1 MRVDSLPLGDTEL
14 DGADR
19 LRAFV
24 ADMAFPCVGAK
35 SALARGG
42 LVIHRARD
50 LTSAWDDLQI
60 YAALMAFVA
69 RYRTDPAPFQSL
81 AIVFEGPG
89 TLDEAAFET
98 ALWQRAQSLSDKDF
112 WLGQTPDPRASL
124 DPEDPDFALSFGGE
138 AFFLVGLHPAAS
150 RPARRFERPTIVFN
164 PHAQFRNL
172 RETGRY
178 EPMRRTILKRDLA
191 LAGTENPMLARF
203 GEVSE
208 ARQYSGRAVDAHW
221 RCPFQSRAILPDE
234 T

>member
-1 MRVDSLPLGDTEL
+1 MRADILPLAENEL

-19 LRAFV
+19 LRAFIG
-24 ADMAFPCVGAK
+24 DMAFPCVGAK

-42 LVIHRARD
+42 LLIHRARD
-50 LTSAWDDLQI
+50 ITSAWDDLRI
-60 YAALMAFVA
+60 YAGLMAFIA
-69 RYRTDPAPFQSL
+69 GYRADPVPFQSL

-89 TLDEAAFET
+89 TLDEAVFEI
-98 ALWQRAQSLSDKDF
+98 ALWQRAQSLSDMDF
-112 WLGQTPDPRASL
+112 WLGQTADPRASL

-150 RPARRFERPTIVFN
+150 RPARRFERPVIVFN

-191 LAGTENPMLARF
+191 VAGTENPMLARF

-221 RCPFQSRAILPDE
+221 RCLFRSRAVTPHE

>member
-1 MRVDSLPLGDTEL
+1 MRAEILPLRDDAF

-24 ADMAFPCVGAK
+24 ADMSFPCVGAK

-42 LVIHRARD
+42 LVIHQGRD
-50 LTSAWDDLQI
+50 ITSAWDDLQI
-60 YAALMAFVA
+60 YAVLMAFIA
-69 RYRTDPAPFQSL
+69 RYRADPAPFQSL
-81 AIVFEGPG
+81 AIVFDGPAG
-89 TLDEAAFET
+89 LDEAAFEN

-112 WLGQTPDPRASL
+112 WLGNPADPRVSA
-124 DPEDPDFALSFGGE
+124 DPQNPDFALSFGGE
-138 AFFLVGLHPAAS
+138 AFFLVGLHPTAS
-150 RPARRFERPTIVFN
+150 RPARRFERPTIIFN
-164 PHAQFRNL
+164 AHAQFRNL

-178 EPMRRTILKRDLA
+178 EPLRRSILKRDMA

-221 RCPFQSRAILPDE
+221 RCPFQSKAVTPHE

>member
-1 MRVDSLPLGDTEL
+1 MRAEIRPLGDDAF

-24 ADMAFPCVGAK
+24 ADMSFPCVGAK

-50 LTSAWDDLQI
+50 ITSAWDDLQI
-60 YAALMAFVA
+60 FAVLMAFIS
-69 RYRTDPAPFQSL
+69 RYRADPAPFQSL
-81 AIVFEGPG
+81 AIVFDGPEG
-89 TLDEAAFET
+89 LDEAAFET

-112 WLGQTPDPRASL
+112 WLGHTADPRVSA
-124 DPEDPDFALSFGGE
+124 DPRNPDFALSFGGE
-138 AFFLVGLHPAAS
+138 AFFLVGLHPRAS

-164 PHAQFRNL
+164 AHAQFRNL
-172 RETGRY
+172 REMGRY
-178 EPMRRTILKRDLA
+178 EPLRRSILKRDMA

-221 RCPFQSRAILPDE
+221 RCPFQSKAVTPHE